1 MPKSIYIM
9 KRKKHY
15 LEIIIPRYDVPIS
28 LRGKYYIRTG
38 STLQELNGPA
48 LNEFV
53 LKPVI
58 LIHGVAEQ

>member
-1 MPKSIYIM
+1 M

-38 STLQELNGPA
+38 STLQELNGHA